1 MTPWCRPGGT
11 HRRRSFAVGVP
22 VGGAGDRGEGVVGYV
37 ILVPVVLFITMLG
50 IQAAVYFHAANI
62 AQHAGTRAV
71 SVASRRGSSP
81 ASGVREA
88 ASVVVESGSSLVGAD
103 VSGGES
109 VSASVTVRVARLVP
123 FFPESVTRRARAP
136 KERFIPEDER

>member
-1 MTPWCRPGGT
+1 MRTPRCRPSRK
-11 HRRRSFAVGVP
+11 RRPFGVD
-22 VGGAGDRGEGVVGYV
+22 VTTGGAGDRGEGVVGYV
-37 ILVPVVLFITMLG
+37 VLVPVVLFVTMLG

-88 ASVVVESGSSLVGAD
+88 TAVVAESGSLLVDAD
-103 VSGGES
+103 VSGGDS
-109 VSASVTVRVARLVP
+109 VSASVTVRVARVVP
-123 FFPESVTRRARAP
+123 FFPGSVTRRASAP